1 MNEHI
6 RDYYKSFIESNT
18 IPQFAVFIKG
28 YHGRLTF
35 ERGGGISF
43 HPAVIA
49 VHLVLSSKIQKY
61 AKMVMRAIIKNRIP
75 GASVFT
81 ELIEDRDRQD
91 KLIDGSD

>member
-18 IPQFAVFIKG
+18 ILFIKG

-49 VHLVLSSKIQKY
+49 VHLVLSSKVQKY